1 MALTH
6 KTGNELTELLK
17 DDLAEIA
24 ELANSEW
31 VSVIK
36 ANADLMR
43 RRFHGGQM
51 FMVGYHENKPVSV
64 LETMLIRCSKPKIPE
79 EATYERLTGNG
90 TFEWTDFNE
99 GEYKLLVLVDL
110 TTSLTTK
117 KGFGGETLNYSLDH
131 IAQNTDIEFV
141 WSYTPDISAVKKI
154 HLNMDASSVG
164 MRILNAR
171 EKYKNSPNRPKMSGD
186 NPQDVI
192 PFDYTNIIRQRRIKM
207 GLIVSPLEDKQVL
220 GPKEV
225 KALQYGVLDGLN
237 PDAAADA
244 LKVSREE
251 YDSILSSA
259 LRKAAVS
266 IVYDKLI
273 LKK

>member
-24 ELANSEW
+24 ELVNSEW
-31 VSVIK
+31 DSVIK

-43 RRFHGGQM
+43 RRFHSGQM
-51 FMVGYHENKPVSV
+51 FMVGYYEDKPVSI
-64 LETMLIRCSKPKIPE
+64 LETMLIRCPEPKIPE
-79 EATYERLTGNG
+79 EAAYEPLTGNG

-110 TTSLTTK
+110 TASPTAK

-154 HLNMDASSVG
+154 HLNIGASSVG
-164 MRILNAR
+164 RKILNAR
-171 EKYKNSPNRPKMSGD
+171 KNYKNSPNRPKMSGD

-192 PFDYTNIIRQRRIKM
+192 PFDYTNVIRQRRIKM
-207 GLIVSPLEDKQVL
+207 GLIVLPLEDKLVL

-225 KALQYGVLDGLN
+225 KALQYQFLEKLN

-259 LRKAAVS
+259 LTKAAES